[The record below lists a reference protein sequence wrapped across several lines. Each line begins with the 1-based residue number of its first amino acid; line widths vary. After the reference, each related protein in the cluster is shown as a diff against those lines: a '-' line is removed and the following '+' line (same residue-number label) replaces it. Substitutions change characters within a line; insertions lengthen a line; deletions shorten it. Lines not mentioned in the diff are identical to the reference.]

1 MACALFITRIG
12 QVFQLLAGLA
22 PALCGQ
28 LHLTSEVGGAC
39 VFVEQAAVGVGLEQR
54 LVFMLAVNVDQQ
66 LAQSLEVALGAWRA
80 IDVAARSAFGSDD
93 AAQDARA
100 IALKVAFGQPGPR
113 FRNVLQ
119 IEGGQNVGFFSAGA
133 NHPVVCAVT

>member
-1 MACALFITRIG
+1 MACPLFIARVG

-22 PALCGQ
+22 PALCGK
-28 LHLTSEVGGAC
+28 LHLTGEVGGAC

-54 LVFMLAVNVDQQ
+54 LVFMLAVDVDQQ

-80 IDVAARSAFGSDD
+80 IDVAARATFGGDD

-100 IALKVAFGQPGPR
+100 ITLKVALGQPGTR
-113 FRNVLQ
+113 FGDVLQ
-119 IEGGQNVGFFSAGA
+119 VEGGQNVGFFSAVA